1 MSDPLMYQQDAFVV
15 LEPNQSEQFLTPA
28 ELLDKLKNLL
38 MQRQENLPQ
47 DLKKFTSVDAQA
59 QYLMDTSCEFDLSPG
74 QYLQWYVVRL
84 EK

>member
-1 MSDPLMYQQDAFVV
+1 MSDSLMYQQDAFVV

-59 QYLMDTSCEFDLSPG
+59 QYLMDTSC
-74 QYLQWYVVRL
+74 
-84 EK
+84 